1 MSAWSIFVEGMEVKP
16 RETRE
21 AFWRWEHACERRT
34 RDIWGGLVVM
44 VVGGGRE
51 GGQAPDGRE

>member
-21 AFWRWEHACERRT
+21 AFWRWEHAWERRT
-34 RDIWGGLVVM
+34 RDIGGFW
-44 VVGGGRE
+44 
-51 GGQAPDGRE
+51 